1 MSYQEISPYD
11 LHEGACKLI
20 GRDWMLVTAGTPD
33 QVNTMT
39 ASWGGLGE
47 MWGKPVAFVVI
58 RPQRYTKEFVDA
70 QDTMSLTFFSPQ
82 LRQELTYL
90 GTASGRDEDK
100 IAKAGLH
107 VAFDG
112 ATPYFEEAETILIAK
127 KLYASE
133 YRAEDF
139 LVPGL
144 AKEMY
149 PEDDFHTLY
158 ICEIQKVLVR

>member
-1 MSYQEISPYD
+1 
-11 LHEGACKLI
+11 
-20 GRDWMLVTAGTPD
+20 MLVTAGTPEK
-33 QVNTMT
+33 VNTMT

-47 MWGKPVAFVVI
+47 MWGKPVAYVVI

-70 QDTMSLTFFSPQ
+70 QDTMSLTFFDEKF
-82 LRQELTYL
+82 RRELTYL

-100 IAKAGLH
+100 ITKAGLH
-107 VAFDG
+107 TVFDG
-112 ATPYFEEAETILIAK
+112 DTPYFSEAKTVMIAK

-139 LVPGL
+139 LIPGL

-158 ICEIQKVLVR
+158 ICEIQKILVQ